1 MKRFMKENKLLSVII
16 GFLFTSIITYN
27 VLWGT
32 WVTNQIFCQAE
43 KISSHESAQ
52 KEETKSVSKQVEE
65 VKSEIKSLKEEV
77 KEDGIRLRKDIVDN
91 QKELLKLL
99 IDIKRNNKK

>member
-1 MKRFMKENKLLSVII
+1 MRQFVKENKLVSVIL

-27 VLWGT
+27 ILWGT

-43 KISSHESAQ
+43 KISSHDAAQ
-52 KEETKSVSKQVEE
+52 KEELKSVSTQMRE
-65 VKSEIKSLKEEV
+65 VKQEIKDFKTEV
-77 KEDGIRLRKDIVDN
+77 REDAVKLRKDIVDN

-99 IDIKRNNKK
+99 IDIKRKQ